1 MSPILEVKNIS
12 KAYEG
17 KNQSAVKNINF
28 SLSKGEILTLTG
40 ESGSGKTSLLKIISG
55 LLEADEGKV
64 YLNGEWVKGPARMLV
79 PGHPD
84 IKMVYQHYELSPNL
98 NVRKNIMRIL
108 RAYIKEYQE
117 ERTDELMDICK
128 LTHLQN
134 SYPRE
139 LSGGEK
145 QRVALARALAE
156 EPLLLLMD
164 EPFSNIDLGLK
175 SHLKREIVDILEAL
189 EITTIIVSH
198 DPQDALSMADQVAV
212 MHRGELLQLDSPEKI
227 YRQPAN
233 AYVAELF
240 GNCNMINSQEAKASL
255 NLPLKQKKTHCIR
268 SEDIQIQTDTESRHK
283 ATVKNIRFMG
293 AFYEVE
299 VAYAQQNWVLHHRTN
314 HIKVGDQVLL
324 SIPEDKI
331 ISIPDQP

>member
-17 KNQSAVKNINF
+17 KNQSAVKNISF
-28 SLSKGEILTLTG
+28 SLPKGEILTLTG
-40 ESGSGKTSLLKIISG
+40 ESGSGKTSLLKIIAG
-55 LLEADEGKV
+55 LLEADEGKI

-84 IKMVYQHYELSPNL
+84 IKMVYQHYELSPKL
-98 NVRKNIMRIL
+98 NVRQNIMRIL
-108 RAYIKEYQE
+108 RAYVKEYQE
-117 ERTDELMDICK
+117 ERTEELMDICK

-212 MHRGELLQLDSPEKI
+212 MHQGKLLQMDNPEKI

-240 GNCNMINSQEAKASL
+240 GNCNMISSKEAKASL
-255 NLPLKQKKTHCIR
+255 NLQLEEAHCIR
-268 SEDIQIQTDTESRHK
+268 SEDVQIQTDADGRHK
-283 ATVKNIRFMG
+283 ATVRNIRFMG

-314 HIKVGDQVLL
+314 HIKVGDQVQL
-324 SIPEDKI
+324 SIPEEKI
-331 ISIPDQP
+331 ISIPD